1 MPLKNDDFVLKNGH
15 LFCNSKVFGAVF
27 AYLWYLQLSDVPV
40 ADSLLELVYAVRSP
54 INTRARI
61 ELKMLWNYLL
71 TD

>member
-1 MPLKNDDFVLKNGH
+1 M
-15 LFCNSKVFGAVF
+15 F